1 MSTPLRRNRDFML
14 LWSGLAVSVAGSRIS
29 QVGYPLLVLG
39 LTRSP
44 AQAGLVGFLGT
55 IPYLVFQL
63 PAGVIVDRLNRRR
76 LMIASD
82 VFRGLALGSIVVAD
96 LTGGLML
103 AQLMA
108 VAFVEGTLFVVFNLG
123 ERAAVRFV
131 VPPDQL
137 PAALAQN
144 EARNRA
150 AILAGRP
157 LGGLL
162 FGLGRVVPFLADALS
177 YLASTVCLLLIRSDF
192 GEERDS
198 ARNAQSA
205 WREVREGLAW
215 LARHPFMRATA
226 LLVAGLNFVSTALM
240 LILIVAAK
248 QHGASPAAIGAI
260 LAGAGVGGL
269 AGSLLSPAIQRRVPA
284 KLVVTATAWVW
295 LALLVPIAF
304 VGSPYAL
311 GALYAGIAFM
321 SPPWNVVVNA
331 YQLVLVPD
339 RLLGR
344 VVSAGFM
351 AAYGAQPLGSL
362 ASGFLLASAGP
373 KGATLAIAGVT
384 LALALAGSASAAIR
398 AAPSLEE
405 ARLAVAEA

>member
-1 MSTPLRRNRDFML
+1 
-14 LWSGLAVSVAGSRIS
+14 VSVAGSRIS
-29 QVGYPLLVLG
+29 QVGYPLLVLA
-39 LTRSP
+39 LTHSP
-44 AQAGLVGFLGT
+44 ADAGLVGFLGT

-63 PAGVIVDRLNRRR
+63 PAGVIVDRFNRRR
-76 LMIASD
+76 LMIAGD
-82 VFRGLALGSIVVAD
+82 VIRGLALGSVVITYLAGT
-96 LTGGLML
+96 LTL
-103 AQLMA
+103 AQVMV
-108 VAFVEGTLFVVFNLG
+108 VAFVEGSLFVVFNLG

-131 VPPDQL
+131 VPPEQL
-137 PAALAQN
+137 PSALAQN

-157 LGGLL
+157 VGGLL
-162 FGLGRVVPFLADALS
+162 FGLGRVAPFLADALS
-177 YLASTVCLLLIRSDF
+177 YLASIVCLLLIRSDF
-192 GEERDS
+192 GEERETGRS
-198 ARNAQSA
+198 TQGP
-205 WREVREGLAW
+205 WREIREGLSW

-240 LILIVAAK
+240 LVLIVAAK
-248 QHGASPAAIGAI
+248 DHGASPAAIGAI
-260 LAGAGVGGL
+260 LGGAGVGGL
-269 AGSLLSPAIQRRVPA
+269 VGSLLSPAIQRRVPA

-295 LALLVPIAF
+295 LVLLVPMAF

-321 SPPWNVVVNA
+321 SPPWNVVINA

-362 ASGFLLASAGP
+362 AAGLLLASVGP
-373 KGATLAIAGVT
+373 KGAALALAAVT

-398 AAPSLEE
+398 AAPTLEE